1 MDLIDI
7 KNTLLKRQQICSK
20 IIAICAVQVFSLV
33 LISPVVLFSR
43 IFSIHQEHLFSGT
56 PESVCCSYL
65 YIYIYIYYNV
75 FFYSFYFFVSSKNK
89 TPCTCFPANWVLLI
103 VIDKFT
109 IIEFAPFSLF
119 TKGAFV
125 TFGKICLCVKSHSSI
140 FFLISCCPLSF
151 KTERTIPLIFALVV
165 ATYFADQ
172 INLHLCSIY

>member
-1 MDLIDI
+1 MCGAGFQPGTYL
-7 KNTLLKRQQICSK
+7 
-20 IIAICAVQVFSLV
+20 
-33 LISPVVLFSR
+33 PVVLFSR

-125 TFGKICLCVKSHSSI
+125 TFGKILWKKCFHRCFAVK
-140 FFLISCCPLSF
+140 FAKFL
-151 KTERTIPLIFALVV
+151 RTPIPKNICTLLLLNTGAAFQKCSAEVV
-165 ATYFADQ
+165 VQ
-172 INLHLCSIY
+172 H